1 MQKMDLNEII
11 NEALKLTKKDK
22 MQLISTVLES
32 MSNKKT
38 GFKFPVFRALEE
50 FKARHMEYKGTG
62 YTGTKADFRWMQ
74 QLLEHIL
81 DKTVEGQSKDTVVV
95 TEDILVSNLNA
106 FLKAVKQLDNKWY
119 FANRFTPE
127 GLAKDFEKIYANI
140 KQTNSYERAKRACDY
155 L

>member
-1 MQKMDLNEII
+1 MQKMDLTEII

-50 FKARHMEYKGTG
+50 FKARHMEYKSTG

-81 DKTVEGQSKDTVVV
+81 DKTVDRWPWRGSAY
-95 TEDILVSNLNA
+95 SH
-106 FLKAVKQLDNKWY
+106 
-119 FANRFTPE
+119 
-127 GLAKDFEKIYANI
+127 
-140 KQTNSYERAKRACDY
+140 
-155 L
+155 